1 MMVVKSKRSAWLA
14 LLALPLLLS
23 GANAESRFEEMPVAG
38 GIMLIDWNGDYAQSE
53 RDKLKTWLVSTGE
66 TVTLL
71 HGNLPRQTIRIE
83 LTAYPSSSSAVP
95 FARVLRREP
104 QGIEF
109 FVNPTRPLSEFIK
122 DWTAYH
128 ELSHLFIPFPGDAD
142 IWFSEGLASY
152 YQNVLQYRA
161 GLLTEKQTWQKLH
174 DGFIR
179 GGDATDDELTLAELS
194 PRMRERG
201 AFMRVYW
208 SGALYFLEADV
219 ALRARSNG
227 QVTLDSVLRDFG
239 ECCLAQRQRW
249 DGGRL
254 AAEFDRIAASDI
266 FRSLY
271 ASYADTTAI
280 PDFEPVLAAAG
291 VEVDA
296 ARIQVTRPG
305 FFDAS
310 GYPAETRAMR
320 QDPRE
325 N

>member
-1 MMVVKSKRSAWLA
+1 MVVKSKRSAWLA

-95 FARVLRREP
+95 FARILRREP

-174 DGFIR
+174 EGFIR

-227 QVTLDSVLRDFG
+227 QVTLDSVLREFG
-239 ECCLAQRQRW
+239 ECCLAQRRRW

-271 ASYADTTAI
+271 ASYADTTTI

-296 ARIQVTRPG
+296 ARIQVTRPD
-305 FFDAS
+305 FFDPS
-310 GYPAETRAMR
+310 GHPAETRAMR

>member
-1 MMVVKSKRSAWLA
+1 MVVKSKRSAWLA

-95 FARVLRREP
+95 FARILRREP

-174 DGFIR
+174 EGFIR

-227 QVTLDSVLRDFG
+227 QVTLDSVLREFG
-239 ECCLAQRQRW
+239 ECCLAQRRRW
-249 DGGRL
+249 DGGML

-271 ASYADTTAI
+271 ASYADTTTI

-305 FFDAS
+305 FFDPS
-310 GYPAETRAMR
+310 GHPAETRAMR

>member
-1 MMVVKSKRSAWLA
+1 MTCESKRATWLA
-14 LLALPLLLS
+14 ALILPALLPTLLQVA
-23 GANAESRFEEMPVAG
+23 GAESRFEEKAVANG
-38 GIMLIDWNGDYAQSE
+38 TLLIDWNGEYSQNE
-53 RDKLKTWLVSTGE
+53 RDKLKAWLGSTGD
-66 TVTLL
+66 TVALL
-71 HGNLPRQTIRIE
+71 HGTLPRETIRIE
-83 LTAYPSSSSAVP
+83 LTAYPSSASAVP

-109 FVNPTRPLSEFIK
+109 FVNPTRPLREFIE

-128 ELSHLFIPFPGDAD
+128 EFSHLFIPFPGDDD

-161 GLLTEKQTWQKLH
+161 GLLSEAQAWQKLH
-174 DGFIR
+174 NGFARGHAASEDG
-179 GGDATDDELTLAELS
+179 ELTLAELS

-227 QVTLDSVLRDFG
+227 QVTLDTVLRDFG
-239 ECCLAQRQRW
+239 DCCLAQRRRW
-249 DGGRL
+249 NGAML
-254 AAEFDRIAASDI
+254 AAEFDRIATTDI
-266 FRSLY
+266 FQSLY
-271 ASYADTTAI
+271 TRYGKTTAT

-296 ARIQVTRPG
+296 ERIRVIRPG
-305 FFDAS
+305 FLDRS
-310 GYPAETRAMR
+310 ELPATDRET
-320 QDPRE
+320 P
-325 N
+325 